1 MNTISCEI
9 AIIGG
14 GPGGYVAAIM
24 AAKEGKKVVL
34 IEKKFLGGTC
44 TNVGCIPTKA
54 MLASANIQHE
64 VENGKRVGLNV
75 ENAKIEFSD
84 VMKHVFR
91 TVQTSRKGIE
101 LLLKKDNLTTIFG
114 EARFFDEH

>member
-1 MNTISCEI
+1 MLNNSILNPKNI

-64 VENGKRVGLNV
+64 VENGKINKVMLLN
-75 ENAKIEFSD
+75 S
-84 VMKHVFR
+84 
-91 TVQTSRKGIE
+91 TSSK
-101 LLLKKDNLTTIFG
+101 
-114 EARFFDEH
+114 